1 MRAATLLRRVSTHDR
16 LLHFVR
22 ESPWDDRA
30 VRREVCGYIVDA
42 LQTREPITTWIVDD
56 TGFLKQGSHSPGVQ
70 RQYTG
75 SAGKIAN
82 CQLGVSLCIAT
93 RTEQVPIDFEL
104 YLPKSWTEDA
114 ERREKARIPEEMEFK
129 TKTRLALDMIERAVA
144 DGVPGEVVL
153 ADSFYGRWSGFRET
167 VRELGLDY
175 AVAVDSDTLVW
186 PLDKLGR
193 RCGDAVLV
201 RDLASKLGRIAF
213 RRKTWRQGTKGKLSS
228 HFYFQRVKVAH
239 DDGTEPADRE
249 PVWLVIEWP
258 KGESKPTK
266 FVLTTLP
273 RRMSKKQIVRT
284 IKERWKT
291 ERVYQELKGQ
301 LGLDHFEGRSF
312 TGWHHHESARPLLLR
327 LRCCGAG
334 QVFFPLGR
342 RDESRP
348 SGRRRGLSALQLE
361 GHGEDSF
368 ATARI
373 AIAKVLAL
381 WLPRCPLCH
390 RHCNCPPR
398 RGSPKPPHLRGG

>member
-1 MRAATLLRRVSTHDR
+1 MSYSMDATATARVAEYFALVGGHLPRKDQRASFATYAFGILGEGARKSVEPIAARATGDPVETCRMHDR
-16 LLHFVR
+16 LLHFIR

-30 VRREVCGYIVDA
+30 VRREACWYVVDV
-42 LQTREPITTWIVDD
+42 LQEREPITTWIVDD

-82 CQLGVSLCIAT
+82 CQLGVSLSIAT

-104 YLPKSWTEDA
+104 YLPKSWTEHA
-114 ERREKARIPEEMEFK
+114 KRRKEARIPEELEFK

-153 ADSFYGRWSGFRET
+153 ADSFYGRWSGFRERI
-167 VRELGLDY
+167 RELGLDY

-193 RCGDAVLV
+193 RRGEAVLV
-201 RDLASKLGRIAF
+201 RDLACRLGRIAF
-213 RRKTWRQGTKGKLSS
+213 RRKTWREGTKGKLSS

-273 RRMSKKQIVRT
+273 RRMSKKRIVRT
-284 IKERWKT
+284 IKERWKI
-291 ERVYQELKGQ
+291 ERTYQELKGQ

-312 TGWHHHESARPLLLR
+312 TGWHHHVSVVLCCYAFVVAERIRSFSPSA
-327 LRCCGAG
+327 AG
-334 QVFFPLGR
+334 TR
-342 RDESRP
+342 RNRSDDV
-348 SGRRRGLSALQLE
+348 A
-361 GHGEDSF
+361 
-368 ATARI
+368 A
-373 AIAKVLAL
+373 
-381 WLPRCPLCH
+381 
-390 RHCNCPPR
+390 
-398 RGSPKPPHLRGG
+398 